1 MGLII
6 APYFKAI

>member
-1 MGLII
+1 V